1 MNGLDIVKIRE
12 EFGFTPTQFA
22 EFIGIDR
29 RTVVNW
35 EKGRT
40 IPESKVLLLEM
51 LLEKKRKNNT
61 NSVLE
66 ESPEKKIDLTREILE
81 LKDHIKTLKDFLD
94 EKTIIS
100 ELYKNEILK
109 LKEEIE
115 VFKNG

>member
-1 MNGLDIVKIRE
+1 MNSLDIVKIRE
-12 EFGFTPTQFA
+12 EFGFTPTQFS
-22 EFIGIDR
+22 EFIGVDR

-35 EKGRT
+35 EKGRL
-40 IPESKVLLLEM
+40 IPESKVMLIEM
-51 LLEKKRKNNT
+51 LLEKKRNNNK
-61 NSVLE
+61 NSVLDE
-66 ESPEKKIDLTREILE
+66 NPEKKIDLTREVEE
-81 LKDHIKTLKDFLD
+81 LKDHIKTLKNFLD